1 MTGPR
6 MRVCLVL
13 GTATGGMGAHV
24 RRLSARLAERGDEV
38 SVVGPRATEELF
50 DFSDIGAK
58 FVRVEISAS
67 PKLADTQRVSEIRR
81 AVAGADIV
89 HAHGLRAGFLAALA
103 LTRRPTPLVVTLH
116 NAVLATGTRRLVF
129 GGVERVVAKRA
140 TVSLCVS
147 SDLVR
152 RMSALGADD
161 VRLAPVGADLIAPPH
176 RPMTDLRAAIGL
188 NRGQAM
194 VLAVARLAHQKGLD
208 VLLAA
213 APAWRA
219 RVDHPLLVVAG
230 DGPDQ
235 KDLHEQAARL
245 AIDVRFL
252 GRRNDI
258 ADLMRS
264 ADVVVLP
271 SRWEGSPL
279 TAHEALQSGT
289 PLVAT
294 SVGGVPDLVQAPD
307 GPAALLV
314 PAEDPSELAAGVA
327 RVLDDPDLR
336 NELINRGVQRAKAWP
351 TSQQTITKVLAVY
364 SELLGAAE

>member
-1 MTGPR
+1 
-6 MRVCLVL
+6 
-13 GTATGGMGAHV
+13 
-24 RRLSARLAERGDEV
+24 
-38 SVVGPRATEELF
+38 
-50 DFSDIGAK
+50 
-58 FVRVEISAS
+58 
-67 PKLADTQRVSEIRR
+67 
-81 AVAGADIV
+81 
-89 HAHGLRAGFLAALA
+89 
-103 LTRRPTPLVVTLH
+103 
-116 NAVLATGTRRLVF
+116 
-129 GGVERVVAKRA
+129 
-140 TVSLCVS
+140 
-147 SDLVR
+147 
-152 RMSALGADD
+152 
-161 VRLAPVGADLIAPPH
+161 
-176 RPMTDLRAAIGL
+176 
-188 NRGQAM
+188 M

-213 APAWRA
+213 APAWRG

-230 DGPDQ
+230 DGPNQ
-235 KDLHEQAARL
+235 KDLHEQAASL

-279 TAHEALQSGT
+279 TAQEALQSGT

-314 PAEDPSELAAGVA
+314 PADDPSELAAGVA

-336 NELINRGVQRAKAWP
+336 NELIKRGVQRAKAWP
-351 TSQQTITKVLAVY
+351 TSQQTINKVLAVY